1 MRTGN
6 NGIFHEDADDQCHRI
21 CAIPNAEYQKV
32 IECGGRQY
40 ETAVEESKNEIVFI
54 STKQLN
60 EHNIIN
66 SGVNLRELDKTGF
79 KMIDRILLQKTN
91 RHFDSITH
99 LLVMAIVGVGSVTFG
114 SKIAIKYGSYLA
126 RGVAAIRR
134 KITPEPDDNRA
145 RAHNVYLNLKKL
157 QQRQKEKIMCA

>member
-6 NGIFHEDADDQCHRI
+6 NGILNEDADDQCHRI

-79 KMIDRILLQKTN
+79 K
-91 RHFDSITH
+91 
-99 LLVMAIVGVGSVTFG
+99 
-114 SKIAIKYGSYLA
+114 
-126 RGVAAIRR
+126 
-134 KITPEPDDNRA
+134 
-145 RAHNVYLNLKKL
+145 
-157 QQRQKEKIMCA
+157 